1 MSCYGEEW
9 KIIAKSIITQDGNVV
24 NYNNLLAIYIDEEL
38 DDDENII
45 GYNLLGVVGMNKNSD
60 AILLGFFN
68 DEKSAMN
75 AKADIIRWLQSEEFS
90 TFEMPTA
97 DEGGDV

>member
-1 MSCYGEEW
+1 M
-9 KIIAKSIITQDGNVV
+9 
-24 NYNNLLAIYIDEEL
+24 NNLLAIYVDEEL

-45 GYNLLGVVGMNKNSD
+45 GYNLLGVVGMNKDSD

-75 AKADIIRWLQSEEFS
+75 AKADIIRWLQSEAWAVRRS
-90 TFEMPTA
+90 PR
-97 DEGGDV
+97 